1 MAVPII
7 PIIMAAVSLIQGISQ
22 GVQNKKNADSQAS
35 AVRQATQAQVNERAR
50 QARKLM
56 SQQKASFL
64 KSGVYFEGTPEA
76 MIDETYNTSVD
87 DINAMIADANTQESN
102 LSSSGNSGLFSGI
115 LGGIGNAALSYFG
128 AKGFGNLFGGSAS
141 ASGSSGLFSSLS
153 NSRLG
158 VSMSNMMSNLKYKNL
173 GGFGSL
179 PSSGLSSGST
189 TKII

>member
-7 PIIMAAVSLIQGISQ
+7 PIIMAVTSLISGVTQGIQSK
-22 GVQNKKNADSQAS
+22 QNAS
-35 AVRQATQAQVNERAR
+35 NQSKAVDRQAQEQINERAR

-76 MIDETYNTSVD
+76 LIDETYNTSVD
-87 DINAMIADANTQESN
+87 DINAITNDANIKKNN
-102 LSSSGNSGLFSGI
+102 LAKQGNLGLFGGV
-115 LGGIGNAALSYFG
+115 LGGIGNAALSFFG
-128 AKGFGNLFGGSAS
+128 AKGFGNLLGGA
-141 ASGSSGLFSSLS
+141 ASGSSGLLSSLS

-158 VSMSNMMSNLKYKNL
+158 VSMSNMLNNAKGLNK

-179 PSSGLSSGST
+179 PSSGFPSSGST
-189 TKII
+189 TKIV

>member
-50 QARKLM
+50 QAKKLM

-87 DINAMIADANTQESN
+87 DINAMIADVNTQESN

-128 AKGFGNLFGGSAS
+128 AKGFGNLFGGSA

-158 VSMSNMMSNLKYKNL
+158 VSMSNMLNNVKGLNK

-179 PSSGLSSGST
+179 PSSGLPPSGST
-189 TKII
+189 TKIV

>member
-102 LSSSGNSGLFSGI
+102 LSSSGNSGLFGGI

-128 AKGFGNLFGGSAS
+128 AKGFGNLFSS
-141 ASGSSGLFSSLS
+141 SGSSGNLLS
-153 NSRLG
+153 KLGSSRLG
-158 VSMSNMMSNLKYKNL
+158 TSMSNMLNNVKGLNK

-179 PSSGLSSGST
+179 PSSGLPSSGST
-189 TKII
+189 TKIV

>member
-102 LSSSGNSGLFSGI
+102 LSSSGNSGLFGGV

-128 AKGFGNLFGGSAS
+128 AKGFGNLFGGSA

-189 TKII
+189 TKIV